1 MRISDWSSD
10 VCSSDLGKETKLL
23 AIGPQ
28 LHPWFDYAAG
38 KIVWNELKYDPR
50 YRYRDYSVIN
60 IYDTKSR
67 KVRQLTRRSRLLAPA
82 ISADGTKIVAVKISP
97 SNQNRIVLL
106 DATSGKQI
114 WESGIFKQQ
123 LKSETSRV
131 GKECGSTC
139 KSRGAQY

>member
-67 KVRQLTRRSRLLAPA
+67 KVRQLTRRSRLLAP
-82 ISADGTKIVAVKISP
+82 
-97 SNQNRIVLL
+97 R
-106 DATSGKQI
+106 
-114 WESGIFKQQ
+114 
-123 LKSETSRV
+123 SEERRV
-131 GKECGSTC
+131 GKGCVSTC
-139 KSRGAQY
+139 RSRWSPFH